1 MLIISLLLA
10 PISEVIELLIGLVRW
25 PSWQETER
33 RQWPP
38 AEAGEPRHQLQH
50 SQEAGEAEEG
60 VDGGNAGNARYEVV
74 VSS

>member
-50 SQEAGEAEEG
+50 SQEAEEG